1 MSNPLDFKFVAP
13 RIVGLPR
20 SKFDLSHSIKTTWN
34 VGDLMVI
41 DVIDI
46 IPGDTLDLDINMVA
60 RSITPVSPTMD
71 NAFMDI
77 FAFWVPNRLTYFP
90 ALNAT
95 DTKKTWEKI
104 NGENPDGF
112 WAANNETVAYTWNC
126 TDPIAANS
134 ILNDV
139 GVPVGAKNFDINP
152 AVLNAY
158 ILIWNR
164 FFRDEN
170 LMNPY
175 TVNDEGSFE
184 QLITGRFP
192 VCKFHDLYTS
202 CLPAPQRGS
211 SVSIPLGTTAP
222 LITGS
227 NYNIGSTGVVLGYSK
242 MGGSAGSNYH
252 NIVTRNPNATVQGVN
267 TIVSESTTS
276 DARGFPLD
284 TTNLYADLSDATA
297 SSINALR
304 LAFQTQKVLER
315 DARSG
320 TRYQE
325 MLQAHFNQYISSE
338 IIQEP
343 EYIGGKRI
351 PLSIYQVS
359 QTSASSQDSELGY
372 NGAFG
377 YTANSTGRIVRSFKE
392 HGLVII
398 CGCARTNKSYFQ
410 GMPKYL
416 TKTQRFQYYMPEFS
430 NIGEV
435 AVPKSELVIG
445 ATGTFGYQEA
455 WYEYRYSQNQIK
467 GFMSPLANDTILN
480 SYTYA
485 QSLSANP
492 VLNTQFITESRASFD
507 KTCISTN
514 SPYQFYGDFYLDL
527 KMTRPLPVYSI
538 PGLIDHY

>member
-20 SKFDLSHSIKTTWN
+20 SKFDLSHSVKTTWN
-34 VGDLMVI
+34 VGELMII
-41 DVIDI
+41 DVIDV
-46 IPGDTLDLDINMVA
+46 IPGDTLDLDINMLA

-90 ALNAT
+90 SLGAT

-112 WAANNETVAYTWNC
+112 WAANTETVAYTYMIQE
-126 TDPIAANS
+126 PVKPNS
-134 ILNDV
+134 IVNDI
-139 GVPVGAKNFDINP
+139 GVPVNANDFEINP

-170 LMNPY
+170 LMNPVS
-175 TVNDEGSFE
+175 VNAEASFDS
-184 QLITGRFP
+184 LIVSRLP
-192 VCKFHDLYTS
+192 VCKFHDLFTS
-202 CLPAPQRGS
+202 CLPAPQRGG
-211 SVSIPLGTTAP
+211 SVSIPLGDSAPVVAKAMSATINPGTNVTTILAATAGNTTQIHAGISAP
-222 LITGS
+222 I
-227 NYNIGSTGVVLGYSK
+227 
-242 MGGSAGSNYH
+242 
-252 NIVTRNPNATVQGVN
+252 
-267 TIVSESTTS
+267 
-276 DARGFPLD
+276 
-284 TTNLYADLSDATA
+284 YADLSEATA
-297 SSINALR
+297 ANINALR

-325 MLQAHFNQYISSE
+325 MLQSHFNQYISSE

-359 QTSASSQDSELGY
+359 QTSASTTDSDLGY

-377 YTANSTGRIVRSFKE
+377 YTTDSTGRIVRSFKE

-410 GMPKYL
+410 GLPKYL
-416 TKTQRFQYYMPEFS
+416 TKKQRFDYYMPEFA

-455 WYEYRYSQNQIK
+455 WYEYRYAQNQIK
-467 GFMSPLANDTILN
+467 GYMSPLANDTILN

-485 QSLSANP
+485 QQLSANP
-492 VLNTQFITESRASFD
+492 ILNDGFIKESRASFD

-514 SPYQFYGDFYLDL
+514 STYQFYGDFYLDL
-527 KMTRPLPVYSI
+527 KMTRPLPVYSV

>member
-20 SKFDLSHSIKTTWN
+20 SKFDMSHSIKTTWN
-34 VGDLMVI
+34 VGELMII
-41 DVIDI
+41 DVVDI
-46 IPGDTLDLDINMVA
+46 LPGDTLDLDVNMLA

-77 FAFWVPNRLTYFP
+77 FVFWVPNRLTYFP

-112 WAANNETVAYTWNC
+112 WAANNETVAYTYEFV
-126 TDPIAANS
+126 DAVKPNS

-139 GVPVGAKNFDINP
+139 GVPVGAKNFSINP

-175 TVNDEGSFE
+175 TVNSDGTFDE
-184 QLITGRFP
+184 LVVGRFP

-202 CLPAPQRGS
+202 CLPAPQRGG
-211 SVSIPLGTTAP
+211 SVKVPLGTTAP
-222 LITGS
+222 VYVQALTGAIS
-227 NYNIGSTGVVLGYSK
+227 NGTNIQTFGAANPGDKVPIR
-242 MGGSAGSNYH
+242 AGANSNL
-252 NIVTRNPNATVQGVN
+252 A
-267 TIVSESTTS
+267 
-276 DARGFPLD
+276 
-284 TTNLYADLSDATA
+284 YADLSEATA
-297 SSINALR
+297 ANINSLR
-304 LAFQTQKVLER
+304 LAFATQKVLER
-315 DARSG
+315 DSRG
-320 TRYQE
+320 GCRFQE
-325 MLQAHFNQYISSE
+325 QLQSHFNQYISSE

-359 QTSASSQDSELGY
+359 QTSASSQESDLGY

-377 YTANSTGRIVRSFKE
+377 YTSNSTGRIVRSFKE
-392 HGLVII
+392 HGFVII

-416 TKTQRFQYYMPEFS
+416 TKTQRLQHYMPEYAF
-430 NIGEV
+430 IGEV

-445 ATGTFGYQEA
+445 ANGTFGYQEA
-455 WYEYRYSQNQIK
+455 WYEYRQMQNSIR

-485 QSLSANP
+485 QQLSANP
-492 VLNTQFITESRASFD
+492 TLNADFIKESRASFD

-527 KMTRPLPVYSI
+527 QMSRPLPAYSV

>member
-20 SKFDLSHSIKTTWN
+20 SKFDMAHSVKTTWN
-34 VGDLMVI
+34 VGELMII

-46 IPGDTLDLDINMVA
+46 LPGDTLDLDVNMLA
-60 RSITPVSPTMD
+60 RSITPLSPTMD

-90 ALNAT
+90 SLNAT

-112 WAANNETVAYTWNC
+112 WAANTETVAYTY
-126 TDPIAANS
+126 TIQEPVKPNS

-139 GVPVGAKNFDINP
+139 GVPVNANDFEINP

-170 LMNPY
+170 LMNPVS
-175 TVNDEGSFE
+175 VNAEASFDS
-184 QLITGRFP
+184 LIVSRLP
-192 VCKFHDLYTS
+192 VCKFHDLFTS
-202 CLPAPQRGS
+202 CLPAPQKGG
-211 SVSIPLGTTAP
+211 SVSIPLGDSAPVVAKAMSATINPGTNVTTIFAATSGNTTQIHAGTSAP
-222 LITGS
+222 I
-227 NYNIGSTGVVLGYSK
+227 
-242 MGGSAGSNYH
+242 
-252 NIVTRNPNATVQGVN
+252 
-267 TIVSESTTS
+267 
-276 DARGFPLD
+276 
-284 TTNLYADLSDATA
+284 YADLSDATA
-297 SSINALR
+297 ANINALR

-325 MLQAHFNQYISSE
+325 MLQSHFNQYISSE

-377 YTANSTGRIVRSFKE
+377 YTSNSTGRIVRSFKE

-416 TKTQRFQYYMPEFS
+416 TKTQRFQWYMSEFA

-445 ATGTFGYQEA
+445 TEGTFGYQEP
-455 WYEYRYSQNQIK
+455 WYEYRFAQNQIK
-467 GFMSPLANDTILN
+467 GYMSPLANDTILN
-480 SYTYA
+480 GYTYA
-485 QSLSANP
+485 QSLSSNP
-492 VLNTQFITESRASFD
+492 TLNSDFIKESRLSFD

-527 KMTRPLPVYSI
+527 KMTRPLPVYSV

>member
-13 RIVGLPR
+13 RVVGLPR

-34 VGDLMVI
+34 VGELMII

-46 IPGDTLDLDINMVA
+46 IPGDTLDLDVNMLA

-90 ALNAT
+90 ALGAT

-112 WAANNETVAYTWNC
+112 WAATNETVAYTWNC
-126 TDPIAANS
+126 IDAIGANS

-152 AVLNAY
+152 SVLNAY

-164 FFRDEN
+164 FFRDQN

-175 TVNDEGSFE
+175 TVNDEGTYE

-202 CLPAPQRGS
+202 CLPGPQRGP
-211 SVSIPLGTTAP
+211 SVSIPLGTSAP
-222 LITGS
+222 LITSSQAYTLNGNIQLGS
-227 NYNIGSTGVVLGYSK
+227 SSAPLNTTYNITTNRLSSK
-242 MGGSAGSNYH
+242 MY
-252 NIVTRNPNATVQGVN
+252 ATA
-267 TIVSESTTS
+267 ISSSSTSSS
-276 DARGFPLD
+276 DDSRLNQ
-284 TTNLYADLSDATA
+284 TNLYADLSEATA
-297 SSINALR
+297 ANINALR

-320 TRYQE
+320 TFYGE
-325 MLQAHFNQYISSE
+325 VLQSHFNQYISSE

-351 PLSIYQVS
+351 PLFIYQVS

-416 TKTQRFQYYMPEFS
+416 TKKQRFDYYMPEFA

-445 ATGTFGYQEA
+445 ATGTFGYQEP
-455 WYEYRYSQNQIK
+455 WYEYRYMQNQIK
-467 GFMSPLANDTILN
+467 GYMSPLANDTILN

-507 KTCISTN
+507 KTCISTSSN
-514 SPYQFYGDFYLDL
+514 YQFYGDFYLDL
-527 KMTRPLPVYSI
+527 KMTRPLPVYSV

>member
-13 RIVGLPR
+13 RVVGLPR

-34 VGDLMVI
+34 VGELMVI

-46 IPGDTLDLDINMVA
+46 IPGDTLDLDVNMVA

-90 ALNAT
+90 AEGAT
-95 DTKKTWEKI
+95 ETKKTWEKI

-112 WAANNETVAYTWNC
+112 WAANNETVAYTYLFVE
-126 TDPIAANS
+126 PVKPQS
-134 ILNDV
+134 VLNDV
-139 GVPVGAKNFDINP
+139 GVPVGASNFEINP

-158 ILIWNR
+158 TLIWNR

-170 LMNPY
+170 LMNPVG
-175 TVNDEGSFE
+175 VNNESTLESFCTSR
-184 QLITGRFP
+184 LP
-192 VCKFHDLYTS
+192 VCKFHDLFTS
-202 CLPAPQRGS
+202 CLPAPQRGG
-211 SVSIPLGTTAP
+211 SVKVPLGSTAP
-222 LITGS
+222 IYVQALTGTINTGTKVETFGNANVGDKVPIRAGANS
-227 NYNIGSTGVVLGYSK
+227 NL
-242 MGGSAGSNYH
+242 A
-252 NIVTRNPNATVQGVN
+252 
-267 TIVSESTTS
+267 
-276 DARGFPLD
+276 
-284 TTNLYADLSDATA
+284 YADLSEATSA
-297 SSINALR
+297 NINALR

-325 MLQAHFNQYISSE
+325 MLQSHFNQYISSE

-343 EYIGGKRI
+343 EYLGGKRI

-359 QTSASSQDSELGY
+359 QTSASSQTSDLGY

-410 GMPKYL
+410 GLPKYL
-416 TKTQRFQYYMPEFS
+416 TKKQRFDYYMPEFA

-445 ATGTFGYQEA
+445 AKGTFGYQEA

-467 GFMSPLANDTILN
+467 AFLSPLANDTILN
-480 SYTYA
+480 SYTYG
-485 QSLSANP
+485 QQLSGNP
-492 VLNTQFITESRASFD
+492 TLNEDFIKESRGSFD

>member
-1 MSNPLDFKFVAP
+1 MANPLDFKFVAP
-13 RIVGLPR
+13 RVVGLPR
-20 SKFDLSHSIKTTWN
+20 SKFDLSHSVKNTWN
-34 VGDLMVI
+34 VGELMI
-41 DVIDI
+41 IEVIDI
-46 IPGDTLDLDINMVA
+46 IPGDTLDLDVNMVA

-71 NAFMDI
+71 NSFMDI

-90 ALNAT
+90 SVGAT

-112 WAANNETVAYTWNC
+112 WAANTETIASMWSGTTKV
-126 TDPIAANS
+126 AANS
-134 ILNDV
+134 ILNDID
-139 GVPVGAKNFDINP
+139 VPVNLSSYTINP

-158 ILIWNR
+158 LLIWNR

-170 LMNPY
+170 LMNPW
-175 TVNDEGSFE
+175 TVNSDTSFTH
-184 QLITGRFP
+184 LASHRLP

-202 CLPAPQRGS
+202 CLPAPQKGP
-211 SVSIPLGTTAP
+211 SVSIPLGDVAP
-222 LITGS
+222 LTTRSSYMLNNGA
-227 NYNIGSTGVVLGYSK
+227 VLGSSEVPTRGASYLISTASGGISGVGTRVYGSVSPTSSTYS
-242 MGGSAGSNYH
+242 
-252 NIVTRNPNATVQGVN
+252 V
-267 TIVSESTTS
+267 
-276 DARGFPLD
+276 D

-297 SSINALR
+297 ANINALR

-325 MLQAHFNQYISSE
+325 MLQSHFNQYISSE

-343 EYIGGKRI
+343 EYLGGKRI

-359 QTSASSQDSELGY
+359 QTSASSETSDLGY

-377 YTANSTGRIVRSFKE
+377 YTANSTGRIVKSFKE
-392 HGLVII
+392 HGIVII

-416 TKTQRFQYYMPEFS
+416 TKKQRFDYYMPEFA

-435 AVPKSELVIG
+435 AVPKSELIAG
-445 ATGTFGYQEA
+445 ASGTFGYQEA
-455 WYEYRYSQNQIK
+455 WYEYRQMKNSIR
-467 GFMSPLANDTILN
+467 GFMSPLANDTLLN

-485 QSLSANP
+485 QSLSQNP
-492 VLNTQFITESRASFD
+492 VLNQEFITESRASFD
-507 KTCISTN
+507 KTCISTD
-514 SPYQFYGDFYLDL
+514 SPYQFFGDFYLDL

>member
-20 SKFDLSHSIKTTWN
+20 SKFDMSHSIKTTWN
-34 VGDLMVI
+34 VGELMII

-46 IPGDTLDLDINMVA
+46 LPGDTLDLDVNMLA

-112 WAANNETVAYTWNC
+112 WAANTETVAYTYNFV
-126 TDPIAANS
+126 DAVKPQS

-139 GVPVGAKNFDINP
+139 GVPVGAKDFSINP

-175 TVNDEGSFE
+175 AVNSDSTFDE
-184 QLITGRFP
+184 LTIKRLP
-192 VCKFHDLYTS
+192 VCKFHDLFTS
-202 CLPAPQRGS
+202 CLPAPQRGG
-211 SVSIPLGTTAP
+211 SVSIPLGDSAP
-222 LITGS
+222 IF
-227 NYNIGSTGVVLGYSK
+227 VDAKLGTVN
-242 MGGSAGSNYH
+242 ANT
-252 NIVTRNPNATVQGVN
+252 NLATVLNAAVGNKTQLKAGAN
-267 TIVSESTTS
+267 SSP
-276 DARGFPLD
+276 A
-284 TTNLYADLSDATA
+284 YADLSEATA
-297 SSINALR
+297 ANINSLR
-304 LAFQTQKVLER
+304 LAFATQKVLER

-320 TRYQE
+320 CRFQE
-325 MLQAHFNQYISSE
+325 QLQSHFNQYISSE

-359 QTSASSQDSELGY
+359 QTSGSTADSDLGY

-377 YTANSTGRIVRSFKE
+377 YTANNTGRIVRSFKE
-392 HGLVII
+392 HGFVII

-416 TKTQRFQYYMPEFS
+416 TKTQRLQHYMPEYAF
-430 NIGEV
+430 IGEV
-435 AVPKSELVIG
+435 AVPKSELVVG
-445 ATGTFGYQEA
+445 ANGTFGYQEA
-455 WYEYRYSQNQIK
+455 WYEYRYKQNEIK
-467 GFMSPLANDTILN
+467 AFMSPLANDTILN
-480 SYTYA
+480 SYTYG
-485 QSLSANP
+485 QILSSNP
-492 VLNTQFITESRASFD
+492 TLNSDFIKESRLSFD

-514 SPYQFYGDFYLDL
+514 SPYQFYGDFYFDL
-527 KMTRPLPVYSI
+527 KMTRPLPTYSV

>member
-13 RIVGLPR
+13 RVVGLPR

-34 VGDLMVI
+34 VGELMII

-46 IPGDTLDLDINMVA
+46 IPGDTLDLDVNMLA
-60 RSITPVSPTMD
+60 RSITPISPTMD

-90 ALNAT
+90 ALGAT
-95 DTKKTWEKI
+95 DTKKTWEKV

-112 WAANNETVAYTWNC
+112 WASSTETVAYTYTY
-126 TDPIAANS
+126 TDAVKPNS
-134 ILNDV
+134 VVNDV
-139 GVPVGAKNFDINP
+139 GVPVNAVDFDINP

-175 TVNDEGSFE
+175 AVNAETTFDT
-184 QLITGRFP
+184 LAAGRFP
-192 VCKFHDLYTS
+192 VCKFHDLFTS
-202 CLPAPQRGS
+202 CLPAPQKGG
-211 SVSIPLGTTAP
+211 SVSIPLGDSAP
-222 LITGS
+222 IFVDA
-227 NYNIGSTGVVLGYSK
+227 NLGTVN
-242 MGGSAGSNYH
+242 ANT
-252 NIVTRNPNATVQGVN
+252 NLATVMTA
-267 TIVSESTTS
+267 TIGNKTQLKAGTTS
-276 DARGFPLD
+276 SPA
-284 TTNLYADLSDATA
+284 YADLSEATA
-297 SSINALR
+297 ANINALR
-304 LAFQTQKVLER
+304 LAFQTQKTLER

-320 TRYQE
+320 NRYAE
-325 MLQAHFNQYISSE
+325 LLQSHFNQYISSE

-359 QTSASSQDSELGY
+359 QTSSSSEKSDLGY

-377 YTANSTGRIVRSFKE
+377 YTSNSTGRIVRSFKE

-410 GMPKYL
+410 GLPKYL
-416 TKTQRFQYYMPEFS
+416 TKKQRFDYYMPEFA

-435 AVPKSELVIG
+435 AVPKNELVIG
-445 ATGTFGYQEA
+445 TEGTFGYQEA
-455 WYEYRYSQNQIK
+455 WYEYRYMQNQIK
-467 GFMSPLANDTILN
+467 GYMSPLANDTILN
-480 SYTYA
+480 GYTYA
-485 QSLSANP
+485 QSLSSNP
-492 VLNTQFITESRASFD
+492 TLNSDFIKESRLSFD
-507 KTCISTN
+507 KTCISTT

-527 KMTRPLPVYSI
+527 QMTRPLPVYSV

>member
-13 RIVGLPR
+13 RVVGLPR
-20 SKFDLSHSIKTTWN
+20 SKFDLSHSVKNTWN
-34 VGDLMVI
+34 VGELMVI
-41 DVIDI
+41 DVIEI
-46 IPGDTLDLDINMVA
+46 IPGDTLDLDVNMVA

-90 ALNAT
+90 AVNAS

-112 WAANNETVAYTWNC
+112 WAANTETVAYMYNFTEQVK
-126 TDPIAANS
+126 ANS
-134 ILNDV
+134 VLNDI
-139 GVPVGAKNFDINP
+139 GVPVFSEDFDINP

-158 ILIWNR
+158 LLIWNR

-170 LMNPY
+170 LMNPV
-175 TVNDEGSFE
+175 TVNSESVFDELSSKR
-184 QLITGRFP
+184 LP
-192 VCKFHDLYTS
+192 VCKFHDLFTS
-202 CLPAPQRGS
+202 CLPSPQKGGS
-211 SVSIPLGTTAP
+211 VKIPLAGTAP
-222 LITGS
+222 VYIDALNGTVNTGT
-227 NYNIGSTGVVLGYSK
+227 NVVTFG
-242 MGGSAGSNYH
+242 
-252 NIVTRNPNATVQGVN
+252 NATPGN
-267 TIVSESTTS
+267 RATLKAGANSNLAYAELGEATS
-276 DARGFPLD
+276 A
-284 TTNLYADLSDATA
+284 N
-297 SSINALR
+297 INALR

-325 MLQAHFNQYISSE
+325 MLQSHFNQYISSE

-359 QTSASSQDSELGY
+359 QTSASSESSDLGY

-410 GMPKYL
+410 GLPKYL
-416 TKTQRFQYYMPEFS
+416 TKKQRFDYYMPEFA

-445 ATGTFGYQEA
+445 AKGTFGYQEA
-455 WYEYRYSQNQIK
+455 WYDYRYAQNQIK
-467 GFMSPLANDTILN
+467 GYMSPLAKDNILN

-485 QSLSANP
+485 QELSANP
-492 VLNTQFITESRASFD
+492 TLNDDFIKESRLSFD
-507 KTCISTN
+507 KTCISTD

-527 KMTRPLPVYSI
+527 KMVRPLPVYSI

>member
-13 RIVGLPR
+13 RVVGLPR
-20 SKFDLSHSIKTTWN
+20 SKFDLSHSVKNTWN
-34 VGDLMVI
+34 VGELMVI

-90 ALNAT
+90 AVGAT

-112 WAANNETVAYTWNC
+112 WAANTETVASMWSASTKVA
-126 TDPIAANS
+126 PNS

-139 GVPVGAKNFDINP
+139 GVPIDLTSYEINP

-170 LMNPY
+170 LMNPV
-175 TVNDEGSFE
+175 TVNNGMSFTRLAI
-184 QLITGRFP
+184 QRLP

-202 CLPAPQRGS
+202 CLPAPQRGT
-211 SVSIPLGTTAP
+211 SVTIPLGESAPVTVKLNIPSSLGAGETLVTDSLISSQGGTT
-222 LITGS
+222 T
-227 NYNIGSTGVVLGYSK
+227 VH
-242 MGGSAGSNYH
+242 AGQMANNS
-252 NIVTRNPNATVQGVN
+252 V
-267 TIVSESTTS
+267 
-276 DARGFPLD
+276 
-284 TTNLYADLSDATA
+284 YADLSDATA
-297 SSINALR
+297 ANINALR

-325 MLQAHFNQYISSE
+325 MLQSHFNQYISSE

-343 EYIGGKRI
+343 EYLGGKRI

-359 QTSASSQDSELGY
+359 QTSASTTDSDLGY

-377 YTANSTGRIVRSFKE
+377 YTANSTGRIVKSFKE

-416 TKTQRFQYYMPEFS
+416 TKNQRFQYYMPEFS

-435 AVPKSELVIG
+435 AVPKSELVAG

-455 WYEYRYSQNQIK
+455 WYEYRYMQNQIK
-467 GFMSPLANDTILN
+467 GYMSPLANDTLLN

-485 QSLSANP
+485 QSLSQSP
-492 VLNTQFITESRASFD
+492 VLNEDFIKESKASFA
-507 KTCISTN
+507 KTCISTD
-514 SPYQFYGDFYLDL
+514 SKYQFYGDFYLDL

>member
-1 MSNPLDFKFVAP
+1 MANPLDFKFVAP
-13 RIVGLPR
+13 RVVGLPR
-20 SKFDLSHSIKTTWN
+20 SKFDLSHSVKTTWN
-34 VGDLMVI
+34 VGELMII

-46 IPGDTLDLDINMVA
+46 IPGDTLDIDVNMLA

-90 ALNAT
+90 ALGAT

-112 WAANNETVAYTWNC
+112 WAANTETVAYTY
-126 TDPIAANS
+126 TIQEPVKPNS
-134 ILNDV
+134 IVNDI
-139 GVPVGAKNFDINP
+139 GAPVNANDFEINP

-158 ILIWNR
+158 ILVWNR

-170 LMNPY
+170 LMNPVS
-175 TVNDEGSFE
+175 VNAEASFDS
-184 QLITGRFP
+184 LIVSRLP
-192 VCKFHDLYTS
+192 VCKFHDLFTS
-202 CLPAPQRGS
+202 CLPAPQKGG
-211 SVSIPLGTTAP
+211 SVSIPLGDSAPIFVDANLGTVNAGTNLATLMTA
-222 LITGS
+222 T
-227 NYNIGSTGVVLGYSK
+227 
-242 MGGSAGSNYH
+242 MGNKTQLKAG
-252 NIVTRNPNATVQGVN
+252 
-267 TIVSESTTS
+267 TTS
-276 DARGFPLD
+276 SPA
-284 TTNLYADLSDATA
+284 YADLSEATA
-297 SSINALR
+297 ANINALR

-325 MLQAHFNQYISSE
+325 MLQSHFNQYISSE
-338 IIQEP
+338 VIQEP

-359 QTSASSQDSELGY
+359 QTSASSESSDLGY

-377 YTANSTGRIVRSFKE
+377 YTANNTGRIVRSFKE

-410 GMPKYL
+410 GLPKYL
-416 TKTQRFQYYMPEFS
+416 TKKQRFDYYMPEFA

-445 ATGTFGYQEA
+445 ATGTFGFQEA
-455 WYEYRYSQNQIK
+455 WYEYRYAQNQIK
-467 GFMSPLANDTILN
+467 GYMSPLANDTILN

-485 QSLSANP
+485 QKLSGNP
-492 VLNTQFITESRASFD
+492 TLNADFIKESRASLD

-527 KMTRPLPVYSI
+527 KMTRPLPVYSV

>member
-13 RIVGLPR
+13 RVVGLPR
-20 SKFDLSHSIKTTWN
+20 SKFDLSHSVKNTWN
-34 VGDLMVI
+34 VGELMII

-46 IPGDTLDLDINMVA
+46 VPGDTLDLDVNMLA

-90 ALNAT
+90 ALGAT

-112 WAANNETVAYTWNC
+112 WAANTETVAYLYMFQE
-126 TDPIAANS
+126 PVKPNS
-134 ILNDV
+134 IVNDI
-139 GVPVGAKNFDINP
+139 GVPVNANDFEINP

-175 TVNDEGSFE
+175 AVNAEATFDT
-184 QLITGRFP
+184 LAVGRFP
-192 VCKFHDLYTS
+192 VCKFHDLFTS
-202 CLPAPQRGS
+202 CLPAPQKGG
-211 SVSIPLGTTAP
+211 SVSIPLGDSAPVVAKAMATTINPGTNVTTILAATAGNTTQIHAGTSAP
-222 LITGS
+222 I
-227 NYNIGSTGVVLGYSK
+227 
-242 MGGSAGSNYH
+242 
-252 NIVTRNPNATVQGVN
+252 
-267 TIVSESTTS
+267 
-276 DARGFPLD
+276 
-284 TTNLYADLSDATA
+284 YADLSDATA
-297 SSINALR
+297 ANINALR

-325 MLQAHFNQYISSE
+325 MLQSHFNQYISSE
-338 IIQEP
+338 VIQEP

-359 QTSASSQDSELGY
+359 QTSASSESSDLGY

-377 YTANSTGRIVRSFKE
+377 YTSDSTGRIVRSFKE

-416 TKTQRFQYYMPEFS
+416 TKKQRFDYYMPEFA

-445 ATGTFGYQEA
+445 AEGTFGYQEA
-455 WYEYRYSQNQIK
+455 WYEYRQMQNSIR

-485 QSLSANP
+485 QKLSGNP
-492 VLNTQFITESRASFD
+492 TLNADFIKESRASFD
-507 KTCISTN
+507 KTCISTA

>member
-13 RIVGLPR
+13 RVVGLPR
-20 SKFDLSHSIKTTWN
+20 SKFDLSHSVKNTWN
-34 VGDLMVI
+34 VGELMVI

-46 IPGDTLDLDINMVA
+46 IPGDTLDLDVNMVA

-90 ALNAT
+90 ALNST

-112 WAANNETVAYTWNC
+112 WAANNETVAYTY
-126 TDPIAANS
+126 DFVDAVKPNS

-139 GVPVGAKNFDINP
+139 GVPVGAKNFSINP

-175 TVNDEGSFE
+175 AVNSDGSFDD
-184 QLITGRFP
+184 LVVGRYP
-192 VCKFHDLYTS
+192 VCKFHDIFTS
-202 CLPAPQRGS
+202 CLPAPQKGGS
-211 SVSIPLGTTAP
+211 VKIPLGDTAP
-222 LITGS
+222 LVTGS
-227 NYNIGSTGVVLGYSK
+227 NYNIGSTGVVLGYSQ
-242 MGGSAGSNYH
+242 MGGTAGNSYH
-252 NIVTRNPNATVQGVN
+252 NIVTSTPGGGVN
-267 TIVSESTTS
+267 NVKTIVSESTTS
-276 DARGFPLD
+276 DSRGLPID
-284 TTNLYADLSDATA
+284 TTNLYTDLSDATA
-297 SSINALR
+297 ASINALR

-343 EYIGGKRI
+343 EYLGGKRI

-359 QTSASSQDSELGY
+359 QTSASSETSDLGY

-377 YTANSTGRIVRSFKE
+377 YTANSTGRIVKSFKE

-435 AVPKSELVIG
+435 AVPKSELVVG
-445 ATGTFGYQEA
+445 ATGTFGFQEA
-455 WYEYRYSQNQIK
+455 WWEYRTSKNEVK
-467 GFMSPLANDTILN
+467 GYFSPLANDTILN

-485 QSLSANP
+485 QQLSSNP
-492 VLNTQFITESRASFD
+492 TLNSDFIKESRASFD
-507 KTCISTN
+507 KTCISTT

>member
-1 MSNPLDFKFVAP
+1 MANPLDFKFVAP
-13 RIVGLPR
+13 RVVGLPR

-34 VGDLMVI
+34 VGELMVI

-46 IPGDTLDLDINMVA
+46 IPGDTLDLDVNMLA

-112 WAANNETVAYTWNC
+112 WAATNETVAYTWNC
-126 TDPIAANS
+126 IDKVGANS

-139 GVPVGAKNFDINP
+139 GVPVGASNFNINP

-175 TVNDEGSFE
+175 TVNDEGTFE
-184 QLITGRFP
+184 QFITSRFP
-192 VCKFHDLYTS
+192 VCKFHDLFTS
-202 CLPAPQRGS
+202 CLPAPQKGGS
-211 SVSIPLGTTAP
+211 VKIPLGDTAP
-222 LITGS
+222 VYIDALNTSI
-227 NYNIGSTGVVLGYSK
+227 
-242 MGGSAGSNYH
+242 SAGTNVVTAGAANPGARTALKAGSSNLAY
-252 NIVTRNPNATVQGVN
+252 VDLG
-267 TIVSESTTS
+267 EST
-276 DARGFPLD
+276 A
-284 TTNLYADLSDATA
+284 A
-297 SSINALR
+297 SINSLR

-325 MLQAHFNQYISSE
+325 MLQSHFNQYISSE

-359 QTSASSQDSELGY
+359 QTSQSTAESDLGY

-410 GMPKYL
+410 GLPKYL
-416 TKTQRFQYYMPEFS
+416 TKKQRFDYYMPEFA

-445 ATGTFGYQEA
+445 INGTFGYQEA
-455 WYEYRYSQNQIK
+455 WYEYRYAQNQIK
-467 GFMSPLANDTILN
+467 GYMSPLANDTILN

-492 VLNTQFITESRASFD
+492 VLNSQFITESRASFD

-514 SPYQFYGDFYLDL
+514 SKYHFYGDFYLDL
-527 KMTRPLPVYSI
+527 KMTRPLPVYSV

>member
-1 MSNPLDFKFVAP
+1 MSNPLDFQFVAP
-13 RIVGLPR
+13 RVVGLPR

-34 VGDLMVI
+34 VGELMVI

-60 RSITPVSPTMD
+60 RSITPISPTMD

-90 ALNAT
+90 ALGAT

-112 WAANNETVAYTWNC
+112 WAANNETVAYTYHFA
-126 TDPIAANS
+126 DDGVLPNS
-134 ILNDV
+134 VVNDI
-139 GVPVGAKNFDINP
+139 GVPVGAMDFDINP

-175 TVNDEGSFE
+175 AVNALETFDELWSK
-184 QLITGRFP
+184 RFP
-192 VCKFHDLYTS
+192 VCKFHDLFTS
-202 CLPAPQRGS
+202 CLPAPQKGGS
-211 SVSIPLGTTAP
+211 VNVPLGTTAP
-222 LITGS
+222 VYVQGLTGAIS
-227 NYNIGSTGVVLGYSK
+227 SGTKVETF
-242 MGGSAGSNYH
+242 GSANVGDKVPLKAGANSNL
-252 NIVTRNPNATVQGVN
+252 A
-267 TIVSESTTS
+267 
-276 DARGFPLD
+276 
-284 TTNLYADLSDATA
+284 YADLSEATA
-297 SSINALR
+297 ANINALR

-325 MLQAHFNQYISSE
+325 MLQSHFNQYISSE

-343 EYIGGKRI
+343 EYLGGKRI

-359 QTSASSQDSELGY
+359 QTSASSESSDLGY

-410 GMPKYL
+410 GLPKYL
-416 TKTQRFQYYMPEFS
+416 TKKQRFDFYMPEFA

-435 AVPKSELVIG
+435 AVPKSELVLG
-445 ATGTFGYQEA
+445 AKGTFGYQEA
-455 WYEYRYSQNQIK
+455 WYEYRYAQNQIK
-467 GFMSPLANDTILN
+467 GYMSPIANDTILN

-485 QSLSANP
+485 QELSNNP
-492 VLNTQFITESRASFD
+492 TLNADFIKESRASFD
-507 KTCISTN
+507 KTCISTK
-514 SPYQFYGDFYLDL
+514 SSYQFYGDFYLDL
-527 KMTRPLPVYSI
+527 KMTRPLPVYSV

>member
-13 RIVGLPR
+13 RVVGLPR

-34 VGDLMVI
+34 VGELMVI

-46 IPGDTLDLDINMVA
+46 IPGDTLDLDVNMVA

-77 FAFWVPNRLTYFP
+77 FAFWIPNRLTYFP
-90 ALNAT
+90 DLNAT

-112 WAANNETVAYTWNC
+112 WAPQNETIAYTYEFV
-126 TDPIAANS
+126 DEVKPQS
-134 ILNDV
+134 VLNDV
-139 GVPVGAKNFDINP
+139 GVPVGAKNFSINP

-175 TVNDEGSFE
+175 AVNSDATFDDLVFS
-184 QLITGRFP
+184 RFP

-202 CLPAPQRGS
+202 CLPSPQRGG

-222 LITGS
+222 LITSTQSYTLNGNIQFGS
-227 NYNIGSTGVVLGYSK
+227 SSAPQNTTYNITTNRLS
-242 MGGSAGSNYH
+242 SNMY
-252 NIVTRNPNATVQGVN
+252 ATA
-267 TIVSESTTS
+267 ISSSTTS
-276 DARGFPLD
+276 SQVDSRINQ
-284 TTNLYADLSDATA
+284 TNLYADLSEATSA
-297 SSINALR
+297 SINALR

-359 QTSASSQDSELGY
+359 QTSQSTSESDLGY

-377 YTANSTGRIVRSFKE
+377 YTANNTGRIVRSFKE

-435 AVPKSELVIG
+435 AVPKSELVVG

-455 WYEYRYSQNQIK
+455 WYEYRHSQNQIK
-467 GFMSPLANDTILN
+467 GFLSPLANDTILN

-485 QSLSANP
+485 QQLSANP
-492 VLNTQFITESRASFD
+492 TLNGDFIKESRLSFD

>member
-13 RIVGLPR
+13 RVVGLPR
-20 SKFDLSHSIKTTWN
+20 SKFDLSHSVKNTWN
-34 VGDLMVI
+34 VGELMVI
-41 DVIDI
+41 EVIDI
-46 IPGDTLDLDINMVA
+46 IPGDTLDLDVNMVA

-90 ALNAT
+90 ALGAT

-112 WAANNETVAYTWNC
+112 WAANTETVAYTYTF
-126 TDPIAANS
+126 TDPVKPHS
-134 ILNDV
+134 IVSDV
-139 GVPVGAKNFDINP
+139 GVPINAIDFDINP

-175 TVNDEGSFE
+175 AVNAEATFDTLVG
-184 QLITGRFP
+184 GRFP
-192 VCKFHDLYTS
+192 VCKFHDLFTS
-202 CLPAPQRGS
+202 CLPAPQKGG
-211 SVSIPLGTTAP
+211 SVSIPLGDSAP
-222 LITGS
+222 IFVDA
-227 NYNIGSTGVVLGYSK
+227 NLGTVN
-242 MGGSAGSNYH
+242 AGTNL
-252 NIVTRNPNATVQGVN
+252 ATVMTATMGNKTQLKAG
-267 TIVSESTTS
+267 TTS
-276 DARGFPLD
+276 SPAY
-284 TTNLYADLSDATA
+284 TDLSEATA
-297 SSINALR
+297 ANINALR

-325 MLQAHFNQYISSE
+325 MLQSHFNQYISSE
-338 IIQEP
+338 VIQEP
-343 EYIGGKRI
+343 EYLGGKRI

-359 QTSASSQDSELGY
+359 QTSASSESSDLGY

-377 YTANSTGRIVRSFKE
+377 YTSDSTGRIVRSFKE

-416 TKTQRFQYYMPEFS
+416 TKKQRFDYYMPEFA

-445 ATGTFGYQEA
+445 AEGTFGYQEA
-455 WYEYRYSQNQIK
+455 WYEYRQMQNSIR

-485 QSLSANP
+485 QQLSGNP
-492 VLNTQFITESRASFD
+492 TLNADFIKESRSSFD
-507 KTCISTN
+507 KTCISTA

>member
-13 RIVGLPR
+13 RVVGLPR
-20 SKFDLSHSIKTTWN
+20 SKFDLSHSVKNTWN
-34 VGDLMVI
+34 VGELMVI

-77 FAFWVPNRLTYFP
+77 FAFWVPNRLTYYP
-90 ALNAT
+90 QSEAT
-95 DTKKTWEKI
+95 STNKTWEKI

-112 WAANNETVAYTWNC
+112 WAANHETVAYTY
-126 TDPIAANS
+126 TFVDEVKPQS
-134 ILNDV
+134 VVNDV
-139 GVPVGAKNFDINP
+139 GVPIGVKNFDINP

-158 ILIWNR
+158 VLIWNR

-170 LMNPY
+170 LMNPVD
-175 TVNDEGSFE
+175 VNGSATFDS
-184 QLITGRFP
+184 LVDSRLP

-202 CLPAPQRGS
+202 CLPAPQRGA
-211 SVSIPLGTTAP
+211 SVTIPLGTTAP
-222 LITGS
+222 LVTGS

-242 MGGSAGSNYH
+242 MGGTAGRNYH
-252 NIVTRNPNATVQGVN
+252 NIVTSNPNANVQSVTTVV
-267 TIVSESTTS
+267 TDTTTS
-276 DARGFPLD
+276 ASSGYPID
-284 TTNLYADLSDATA
+284 TTNLYTDLSDATSA
-297 SSINALR
+297 SINALR

-343 EYIGGKRI
+343 EYLGGKRI

-359 QTSASSQDSELGY
+359 QTSQSTAESDLGY

-377 YTANSTGRIVRSFKE
+377 YTANSTGRIVKSFKE

-435 AVPKSELVIG
+435 AVPKSELVAG

-455 WYEYRYSQNQIK
+455 WYEYRYMQNQIK
-467 GFMSPLANDTILN
+467 GYMSPLANDTILN

-485 QSLSANP
+485 QQLSSNP
-492 VLNTQFITESRASFD
+492 TLNADFIKESRTSFD

>member
-13 RIVGLPR
+13 RVVGLPR

-34 VGDLMVI
+34 VGALMVI
-41 DVIDI
+41 DVIDM
-46 IPGDTLDLDINMVA
+46 IPGDTLDLDVNMVA

-71 NAFMDI
+71 NSFMDI

-90 ALNAT
+90 ALGAT

-112 WAANNETVAYTWNC
+112 WAANTETVAYTYTFQDNVK
-126 TDPIAANS
+126 PNS
-134 ILNDV
+134 IVNDI
-139 GVPVGAKNFDINP
+139 GVPVNANDFEINP

-175 TVNDEGSFE
+175 SVNAATTFDT
-184 QLITGRFP
+184 LAIGRFP
-192 VCKFHDLYTS
+192 VCKFHDLFTS
-202 CLPAPQRGS
+202 CLPAPQRGG
-211 SVSIPLGTTAP
+211 SVSIPLGESAPIFVDANLGTVNAGTNLATAMTATMNNKTQ
-222 LITGS
+222 L
-227 NYNIGSTGVVLGYSK
+227 K
-242 MGGSAGSNYH
+242 AG
-252 NIVTRNPNATVQGVN
+252 
-267 TIVSESTTS
+267 TTS
-276 DARGFPLD
+276 SPA
-284 TTNLYADLSDATA
+284 YVDLSEATA
-297 SSINALR
+297 ANINSLR
-304 LAFQTQKVLER
+304 LAFATQKVLER

-320 TRYQE
+320 CRFQE
-325 MLQAHFNQYISSE
+325 QLQSHFNQYISSE

-359 QTSASSQDSELGY
+359 QTSASSESSDLGY

-377 YTANSTGRIVRSFKE
+377 CTSNSTGRIVRSFKE

-416 TKTQRFQYYMPEFS
+416 TKTQRLQHYMPEYAF
-430 NIGEV
+430 IGEV

-445 ATGTFGYQEA
+445 TDGTFGYQEA
-455 WYEYRYSQNQIK
+455 WYEYRYAQNQIK
-467 GFMSPLANDTILN
+467 GYMSPLAKDTILN

-485 QSLSANP
+485 QSLSSNP
-492 VLNTQFITESRASFD
+492 TLNSDFIKESRGSFD

-527 KMTRPLPVYSI
+527 KMTRPLPVYSV

>member
-13 RIVGLPR
+13 RVVGLPR

-34 VGDLMVI
+34 VGELMVI

-77 FAFWVPNRLTYFP
+77 FAFWIPNRLTYFP
-90 ALNAT
+90 DVDVYNTA
-95 DTKKTWEKI
+95 KTWEKI

-112 WAANNETVAYTWNC
+112 WAAKTETVAYMYSFPY
-126 TDPIAANS
+126 DIKPNS
-134 ILNDV
+134 ILNDI
-139 GVPVGAKNFDINP
+139 GVPVGAKNFEINP

-158 ILIWNR
+158 LLVWNR

-170 LMNPY
+170 LMNPVP
-175 TVNDEGSFE
+175 VNDSGSFDS
-184 QLITGRFP
+184 LVSSRLP
-192 VCKFHDLYTS
+192 VCKFHDLFTS

-222 LITGS
+222 LVTGS

-276 DARGFPLD
+276 DARGYPLD
-284 TTNLYADLSDATA
+284 TTNLYADLSEATA
-297 SSINALR
+297 ANINALR

-320 TRYQE
+320 TYYAE
-325 MLQAHFNQYISSE
+325 VLQSHFNQYISSE
-338 IIQEP
+338 IIQQP
-343 EYIGGKRI
+343 EYLGGKRI

-359 QTSASSQDSELGY
+359 QTSASSETSDLGY

-377 YTANSTGRIVRSFKE
+377 YTANSTGRIVKSFKE

-416 TKTQRFQYYMPEFS
+416 TKKQRFDYYMPEFA

-435 AVPKSELVIG
+435 AVPKSELVVG

-455 WYEYRYSQNQIK
+455 WYEYRNMQNQIK
-467 GFMSPLANDTILN
+467 GYMSPLANDTILN

-485 QSLSANP
+485 QQLSPNP
-492 VLNTQFITESRASFD
+492 VLNEGFIKESRASFD
-507 KTCISTN
+507 KTCISTD
-514 SPYQFYGDFYLDL
+514 SKYQFYGDFYLDL

>member
-13 RIVGLPR
+13 RVVGLPR

-34 VGDLMVI
+34 VGELMVI

-90 ALNAT
+90 AEGASE
-95 DTKKTWEKI
+95 TKKTWEKI

-112 WAANNETVAYTWNC
+112 WAAQNETVAYTYLF
-126 TDPIAANS
+126 ANPVKPQS
-134 ILNDV
+134 IMNDV
-139 GVPVGAKNFDINP
+139 GVPVGAKDFEINP

-170 LMNPY
+170 LMNPVG
-175 TVNDEGSFE
+175 VNNESTLE
-184 QLITGRFP
+184 RFCDSRLP
-192 VCKFHDLYTS
+192 VCKFHDLFTS
-202 CLPAPQRGS
+202 CLPAPQKGGS
-211 SVSIPLGTTAP
+211 VKIPLGETAP
-222 LITGS
+222 IYIDALTGTV
-227 NYNIGSTGVVLGYSK
+227 NNGTNVQTFG
-242 MGGSAGSNYH
+242 
-252 NIVTRNPNATVQGVN
+252 NATIGN
-267 TIVSESTTS
+267 RAALKAGANS
-276 DARGFPLD
+276 
-284 TTNLYADLSDATA
+284 NLAYADLSESTA
-297 SSINALR
+297 ASINSLR

-325 MLQAHFNQYISSE
+325 MLQSHFNQYISSE
-338 IIQEP
+338 VIQEP

-359 QTSASSQDSELGY
+359 QTSASSESSDLGY

-377 YTANSTGRIVRSFKE
+377 YTANNTGRIVRSFKE

-410 GMPKYL
+410 GLPKYL
-416 TKTQRFQYYMPEFS
+416 TKKQRFDYYMPEFA

-445 ATGTFGYQEA
+445 TNGTFGYQEA
-455 WYEYRYSQNQIK
+455 WYEYRYAQNQIK
-467 GFMSPLANDTILN
+467 GYMSPLANDTILN

-485 QSLSANP
+485 QSLSAVP
-492 VLNTQFITESRASFD
+492 ILNEGFIKESRLSFD

-527 KMTRPLPVYSI
+527 KMTRPLPVYSV

>member
-20 SKFDLSHSIKTTWN
+20 SKFDMSHSIKTTWN
-34 VGDLMVI
+34 VGELMII

-46 IPGDTLDLDINMVA
+46 LPGDTLDLDVNMLA

-112 WAANNETVAYTWNC
+112 WAANTETVAYSYEFV
-126 TDPIAANS
+126 DPVKAQS

-139 GVPVGAKNFDINP
+139 GVPVGSKNFSINP

-175 TVNDEGSFE
+175 GVNSDSTFDE
-184 QLITGRFP
+184 LVIGRLP
-192 VCKFHDLYTS
+192 VCKFHDLFTS
-202 CLPAPQRGS
+202 CLPAPQRGG
-211 SVSIPLGTTAP
+211 SVSIPLGESAP
-222 LITGS
+222 IFVDAKLGTVDP
-227 NYNIGSTGVVLGYSK
+227 NTNLSTEF
-242 MGGSAGSNYH
+242 A
-252 NIVTRNPNATVQGVN
+252 ATVGNKTQLKAG
-267 TIVSESTTS
+267 
-276 DARGFPLD
+276 
-284 TTNLYADLSDATA
+284 TNSSPAYADLSEATA
-297 SSINALR
+297 ANINSLR
-304 LAFQTQKVLER
+304 LAFATQKVLER

-320 TRYQE
+320 CRFQE
-325 MLQAHFNQYISSE
+325 QLQSHFNQYISSE

-359 QTSASSQDSELGY
+359 QTSGSTADSNLGY

-377 YTANSTGRIVRSFKE
+377 YTSNSTGRIVRSFKE

-410 GMPKYL
+410 GLPKYL
-416 TKTQRFQYYMPEFS
+416 TKTQRLQYYLPEYAF
-430 NIGEV
+430 IGEV

-445 ATGTFGYQEA
+445 AQGTFGYQEA
-455 WYEYRYSQNQIK
+455 WYEYRYAQNQIK
-467 GFMSPLANDTILN
+467 GYMSPLANDIVLN

-485 QSLSANP
+485 QQLSSNP
-492 VLNTQFITESRASFD
+492 TLNSDFIKESRASFD
-507 KTCISTN
+507 KTCISTS

-527 KMTRPLPVYSI
+527 KMTRPLPAYSV

>member
-13 RIVGLPR
+13 RVVGLPR

-34 VGDLMVI
+34 VGDLMII

-90 ALNAT
+90 AINAT

-112 WAANNETVAYTWNC
+112 WAANQETVAYTYEFV
-126 TDPIAANS
+126 DVVKAQS

-139 GVPVGAKNFDINP
+139 GVPVGAKNFSINP

-175 TVNDEGSFE
+175 SVNAESTFDT
-184 QLITGRFP
+184 LIAGRFP

-202 CLPAPQRGS
+202 CLPAPQKGGS
-211 SVSIPLGTTAP
+211 VKIPLGETAP
-222 LITGS
+222 IYIDALTGTVS
-227 NYNIGSTGVVLGYSK
+227 NGTNVQTFGNGTIGSRVALK
-242 MGGSAGSNYH
+242 AGTNSNL
-252 NIVTRNPNATVQGVN
+252 A
-267 TIVSESTTS
+267 
-276 DARGFPLD
+276 
-284 TTNLYADLSDATA
+284 YADLSESTA
-297 SSINALR
+297 ASINSLR

-325 MLQAHFNQYISSE
+325 MLQSHFNQYISSE
-338 IIQEP
+338 VIQEP

-359 QTSASSQDSELGY
+359 QTSASSESSDLGY

-377 YTANSTGRIVRSFKE
+377 YTANNTGRIVRSFKE

-410 GMPKYL
+410 GLPKYL
-416 TKTQRFQYYMPEFS
+416 SKKQRFDYYMPEFA

-445 ATGTFGYQEA
+445 ANGTFGYQEA
-455 WYEYRYSQNQIK
+455 WYEYRYAQNQIK

-492 VLNTQFITESRASFD
+492 TLNEGFIKESRGSFD

-514 SPYQFYGDFYLDL
+514 SSYQFYGDFYLDL
-527 KMTRPLPVYSI
+527 KMIRPLPVYSV

>member
-13 RIVGLPR
+13 RVVGLPR

-34 VGDLMVI
+34 VGELMVI

-90 ALNAT
+90 AFNAT

-112 WAANNETVAYTWNC
+112 WAANSETVAYTYEFL
-126 TDPIAANS
+126 DPVKPQS
-134 ILNDV
+134 VLNDV
-139 GVPVGAKNFDINP
+139 GVPVGAKNFSINP

-158 ILIWNR
+158 VLIWNR

-170 LMNPY
+170 LMNPIP
-175 TVNDEGSFE
+175 VNLDNTFDSFVDTR
-184 QLITGRFP
+184 LP
-192 VCKFHDLYTS
+192 VCKFHDLFTS
-202 CLPAPQRGS
+202 CLPAPQKGGS
-211 SVSIPLGTTAP
+211 VKIPLGETAP
-222 LITGS
+222 VYIDALTGTV
-227 NYNIGSTGVVLGYSK
+227 NNGTNVQTFG
-242 MGGSAGSNYH
+242 
-252 NIVTRNPNATVQGVN
+252 NATAGNRAALKAGANSNLAYVDL
-267 TIVSESTTS
+267 SEST
-276 DARGFPLD
+276 A
-284 TTNLYADLSDATA
+284 A
-297 SSINALR
+297 SINSLR

-325 MLQAHFNQYISSE
+325 MLQSHFNQYISSE

-359 QTSASSQDSELGY
+359 QTSASSESSDLGY

-410 GMPKYL
+410 GLPKYL
-416 TKTQRFQYYMPEFS
+416 TKKQRFDYYMPEFA

-445 ATGTFGYQEA
+445 ANGTFGYQEA
-455 WYEYRYSQNQIK
+455 WYEYRYAQNQIK

-485 QSLSANP
+485 QTLSANP
-492 VLNTQFITESRASFD
+492 TLNEGFIKESRGSFD

-514 SPYQFYGDFYLDL
+514 SSYQFYGDFYLDL
-527 KMTRPLPVYSI
+527 KMTRPLPVYSV